1 MLGSQKK
8 KMKGKEGREGKDISY
23 RYPLYIIGKH
33 HYSRKR
39 QEDKIFMR
47 TKVGNFQC

>member
-8 KMKGKEGREGKDISY
+8 KMKGEEGREGHLIQVS
-23 RYPLYIIGKH
+23 PLYYWKH

-39 QEDKIFMR
+39 QEDKIFI
-47 TKVGNFQC
+47 